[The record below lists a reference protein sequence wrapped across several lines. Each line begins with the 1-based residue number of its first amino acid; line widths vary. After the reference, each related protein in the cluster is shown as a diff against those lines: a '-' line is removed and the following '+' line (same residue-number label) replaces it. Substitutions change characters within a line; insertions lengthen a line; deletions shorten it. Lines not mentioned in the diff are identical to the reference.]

1 MQEGFLKRMTHV
13 ADQTDNLVFILYCM
27 SYKKKPTKT
36 LKAAEAALVSNSNG
50 LLSANVLL

>member
-13 ADQTDNLVFILYCM
+13 ADRTENLVFILYCM
-27 SYKKKPTKT
+27 SYKKKQKKP
-36 LKAAEAALVSNSNG
+36 LKAAEAALVSNGNG